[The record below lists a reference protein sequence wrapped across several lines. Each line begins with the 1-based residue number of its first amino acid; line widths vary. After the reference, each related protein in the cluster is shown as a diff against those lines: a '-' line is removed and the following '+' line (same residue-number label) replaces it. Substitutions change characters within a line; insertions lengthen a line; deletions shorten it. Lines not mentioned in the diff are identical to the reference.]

1 MGKKEGFKLALS
13 LNGYVKFIKG
23 TPNAYQNL
31 AVKNNETLYF
41 IVDPESPSKGK
52 LYLGTTLI
60 SGGSDLEL
68 GDSLTLSDVQD
79 ILISEELD
87 HESLLVYDAE
97 TEKWVNKPIADVL
110 ESSGVIAQTQVFE
123 AIVGE
128 GEDHPAA
135 IARVVGEKEVNNGD
149 IAIVKDLIASGKYQ
163 HTAYIYNGEA
173 AAWTAMDGN
182 YSAENV
188 YFKEDLLTTSAVGEI
203 KLTNGQATIPAS
215 GKNLKEV
222 FNTIFVKEA
231 IPDNNTQPSVS
242 VTLNKAGNYEVGTTV
257 TGISWSA
264 TLNAGKYEYGPA
276 TGIVATEWTAE
287 DSASKDFTTNSGTC
301 ADWLVED
308 NKPFSVT
315 ATAEYEDGAVPVTN
329 TGNPYEAA
337 QFKAGSKTG
346 TSSKITGYRAY
357 FYGPDA
363 SGATIDTDFI
373 RTKLTKS
380 TEALASKTISWKAAD
395 TEGIKRYIVAI
406 PESANKAVTSAI
418 ITSSMN
424 ANALEDYKLQ
434 TATVDVEGAD
444 DYTAVPYKVWIY
456 EPASIANVEE
466 HTITLG

>member
-123 AIVGE
+123 ATVEE

-149 IAIVKDLIASGKYQ
+149 IAIIKDLIASGKYQ
-163 HTAYIYNGEA
+163 HTAYIYSGEA
-173 AAWTAMDGN
+173 ARWVAMDGN
-182 YSAENV
+182 YTAENV
-188 YFKEDLLTTSAVGEI
+188 YFKEDLLTTTAIGNI
-203 KLTNGQATIPAS
+203 KLTNGQATISAA

-222 FNTIFVKEA
+222 FSTIFVKEA
-231 IPDNNTQPSVS
+231 NPSTTQPSVT
-242 VTLNKAGNYEVGTTV
+242 VTLGKAGNYEVGTTV
-257 TGISWSA
+257 KDITWSA
-264 TLNAGKYEYGPA
+264 TLNAGKYTYGPA
-276 TGIVATEWTAE
+276 TGITATEWSAT
-287 DSASKDFTTNSGTC
+287 DSAGKTYTASSGTA

-308 NKPFSVT
+308 NKSFTVS
-315 ATAEYEDGAVPVTN
+315 ATAEYEDGAIPVTN
-329 TGNPYEAA
+329 TGNPYASG
-337 QFKAGSKTG
+337 QIKAGSKTG
-346 TSSKITGYRAY
+346 TSAAIVGFRSY
-357 FYGPDA
+357 FYGQDA
-363 SGATIDTDFI
+363 SDAPIDSDFI
-373 RTKLTKS
+373 RNNLTNS
-380 TEALASKTISWKAAD
+380 GEVLSSKTISWKAAD
-395 TEGIKRYIVAI
+395 LEGIKRYIVAI
-406 PESANKAVTSAI
+406 PESANKSVTSAI

-424 ANALEDYKLQ
+424 AGILIETGHPCMQSAFLQ
-434 TATVDVEGAD
+434 F
-444 DYTAVPYKVWIY
+444 KQRL
-456 EPASIANVEE
+456 ASSF
-466 HTITLG
+466 TCSIT

>member
-23 TPNAYQNL
+23 TPSAYENL

-123 AIVGE
+123 ATVGE

-231 IPDNNTQPSVS
+231 IPDNNTSPSVT

-276 TGIVATEWTAE
+276 TGIVATEWTAK
-287 DSASKDFTTNSGTC
+287 DSASKDFTANSGTC

-315 ATAEYEDGAVPVTN
+315 ATAEYEDGAIPVTN
-329 TGNPYEAA
+329 TGNPYAAA

-380 TEALASKTISWKAAD
+380 TEALASKTIDWKAAD
-395 TEGIKRYIVAI
+395 TEGILRYIVAI
-406 PESANKAVTSAI
+406 PANSGKTITSAI
-418 ITSSMN
+418 MPSAMN
-424 ANALEDYKLQ
+424 ADALNNYILQ
-434 TATVDVEGAD
+434 DETVDVEGAD
-444 DYTAVPYKVWIY
+444 DYEAIAYKIWIY
-456 EPASIANVEE
+456 QPAEISSDQV
-466 HTITLG
+466 HKITLG

>member
-23 TPNAYQNL
+23 TPSAYQNL
-31 AVKNNETLYF
+31 ASKNNETLYF

-79 ILISEELD
+79 ILISEDLE
-87 HESLLVYDAE
+87 HESLLVYDAAQ
-97 TEKWVNKPIADVL
+97 EKWVNKPIADVL

-123 AIVGE
+123 VTVGE
-128 GEDHPAA
+128 GEDHNAA
-135 IARVVGEKEVNNGD
+135 ITRIVGDKEVNNGD

-231 IPDNNTQPSVS
+231 IPDNNTAPSVS

-257 TGISWSA
+257 TGITWSA
-264 TLNAGKYEYGPA
+264 SLSAGKYEYGPA
-276 TGIVATEWTAE
+276 TGIVATGW
-287 DSASKDFTTNSGTC
+287 SASDSGDGSWTTNSGSC
-301 ADWLVED
+301 DDYLVED
-308 NKPFSVT
+308 DKTFKVT
-315 ATAEYEDGAVPVTN
+315 ATATYDDGAVPVTN
-329 TGNPYEAA
+329 TGNEYAAA

-346 TSSKITGYRAY
+346 NSSAIAGYRSY

-363 SGATIDTDFI
+363 SGATIDSDFI
-373 RTKLTKS
+373 RTNLTNS
-380 TEALASKTISWKAAD
+380 NGALSSKTISWKAAD

-406 PESANKAVTSAI
+406 PESANKKVTSAI

-424 ANALEDYKLQ
+424 ANALDDYKLQ

-456 EPASIANVEE
+456 APASIANVEE